1 MAAKTMRE
9 MVSTRAPK
17 LGHFICEFG
26 TPGIGHLCKSAGCDF
41 IFLDMEHSGFGY
53 DRLKEMLRFMEAADM
68 PTMVRVPARDYT
80 WIARACDMGAE
91 GLVLPMVADADEARR
106 IVAAMK
112 YPPVGIRGVAP
123 GVAHQRYRPGP
134 VVEGLKQANVKTTFF
149 CQIETQTGLDNVE
162 EIAAVPGVDCLW
174 IGHFDLSASM
184 GIPGEFD
191 NPRYTQAVSRII
203 DAAQANKLSLGHLVP
218 TVAEGERLNKLGFD
232 FICYNGDVWLFQ
244 AALTEGIS
252 QLRAKL
258 GG

>member
-1 MAAKTMRE
+1 MAAKTIRE
-9 MVSTRAPK
+9 MASTRAPK
-17 LGHFICEFG
+17 FGHFLVEFS
-26 TPGIGHLCKSAGCDF
+26 TPGIGHICKAAGCDF
-41 IFLDMEHSGFGY
+41 ICLDMEHSGFGY
-53 DRLKEMLRFMEAADM
+53 DKLKDMLRFMEAADM
-68 PTMVRVPARDYT
+68 PTMVRVPTRDYT
-80 WIARACDMGAE
+80 WIARACDLGAE

-106 IVAAMK
+106 IVSYMK

-123 GVAHQRYRPGP
+123 GVAHQRYRQGN

-149 CQIETQTGLDNVE
+149 CQIETATGLSNVE

-218 TVAEGERLNKLGFD
+218 TVAEGVRLNKLGFD

-244 AALTEGIS
+244 AALAAGIDE
-252 QLRAKL
+252 LRAKC

>member
-17 LGHFICEFG
+17 IGHFIVEFS
-26 TPGIGHLCKSAGCDF
+26 TPGIGHICKGAGAEF

-53 DRLKEMLRFMEAADM
+53 DKLKAMLRFMEAADM

-91 GLVLPMVADADEARR
+91 GIVLPMVADADEARR

-123 GVAHQRYRPGP
+123 GVAHQRYRQVP
-134 VVEGLKQANVKTTFF
+134 VVEGLKQANVKTTCFA
-149 CQIETQTGLDNVE
+149 QIETATGLANVE

-191 NPRYTQAVSRII
+191 NPRYTQAVARIV
-203 DAAQANKLSLGHLVP
+203 DAAQANKLSLGHLVAS
-218 TVAEGERLNKLGFD
+218 VADGERLSKLGFD
-232 FICYNGDVWLFQ
+232 FLCYQGDLWLFQ
-244 AALTEGIS
+244 SALAAGIGE
-252 QLRAKL
+252 LRQKL
-258 GG
+258 GA